1 MGHSMRETLLEV
13 KRKKKLLLHAAK
25 RFSAHTFFRGQ
36 RPVRLS
42 TSTPVQYQTL
52 PPPLTMYA
60 HTCQMDC
67 WMFCMRLLRSLTP
80 SVHECDGCSGECIG
94 CMTSENRPHHPN
106 TRRAR
111 PA

>member
-42 TSTPVQYQTL
+42 TSTSVQY
-52 PPPLTMYA
+52 
-60 HTCQMDC
+60 
-67 WMFCMRLLRSLTP
+67 
-80 SVHECDGCSGECIG
+80 
-94 CMTSENRPHHPN
+94 
-106 TRRAR
+106 
-111 PA
+111 